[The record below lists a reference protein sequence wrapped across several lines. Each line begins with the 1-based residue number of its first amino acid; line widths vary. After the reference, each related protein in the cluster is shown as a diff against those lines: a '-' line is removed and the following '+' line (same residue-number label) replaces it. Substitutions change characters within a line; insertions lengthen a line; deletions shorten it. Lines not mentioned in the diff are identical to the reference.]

1 MSTTLRTPAA
11 VFLAKLPKAE
21 MEVDTVGMPRIAG
34 QKSLVQAQDDDQ
46 SGGGLPPNG
55 TFSLWQMIITLLK
68 FASVIQKAN
77 AENQAAFAQEMG
89 GKDGVYAKLY
99 QVGCDVGAED
109 AEGIRDDAYGK
120 FAQAGV
126 TAGSLGVSAYKYTTS
141 TRPAIN
147 AGEAGLDNLK
157 PMETALNNSE
167 AGFKLKEAPSVAP
180 SEQTEI
186 DNRIHGWADGSR
198 PVSEFN
204 VSNETDVKAVKLAAN
219 DQTKKAQIMK
229 RINKQ
234 KTAYQN
240 QISQAD
246 TKFNTFQQ
254 INSTA
259 TQGLNNIA
267 AGGASIAQAD
277 AAERKG
283 NASSAQALMQAN
295 QQAVNQMMDKAAQN
309 AAEALRSAIQEAEA
323 FASAAS
329 SQVRG

>member
-1 MSTTLRTPAA
+1 MSTTLRTPSA
-11 VFLAKLPKAE
+11 VLLAKLPRAGDE
-21 MEVDTVGMPRIAG
+21 MDTIGMPKIAG
-34 QKSLVQAQDDDQ
+34 QMSLVQAQDDDQ
-46 SGGGLPPNG
+46 NGGGLPPNG
-55 TFSLWQMIITLLK
+55 TFSLWQMIMALLK

-99 QVGCDVGAED
+99 EVGCTVGAED

-120 FAQAGV
+120 FAQAGI
-126 TAGSLGVSAYKYTTS
+126 TAGSLVGSAVKYGVS
-141 TRPAIN
+141 TRPEIN
-147 AGEAGLDNLK
+147 AGEAGLAKLK
-157 PMETALNNSE
+157 PMETALNNSD
-167 AGFKLKEAPSVAP
+167 AGVKGAEVPPAPDKDQV
-180 SEQTEI
+180 EI
-186 DNRIHGWADGSR
+186 DKRINGWANGSR
-198 PVSEFN
+198 SVSEFN
-204 VSNETDVKAVKLAAN
+204 ESNETDVKAVKLAAN
-219 DQTKKAQIMK
+219 DETKKAQIMK

-283 NASSAQALMQAN
+283 NASSGQALMQAN
-295 QQAVNQMMDKAAQN
+295 QQAINQMMEKAA
-309 AAEALRSAIQEAEA
+309 
-323 FASAAS
+323 
-329 SQVRG
+329 